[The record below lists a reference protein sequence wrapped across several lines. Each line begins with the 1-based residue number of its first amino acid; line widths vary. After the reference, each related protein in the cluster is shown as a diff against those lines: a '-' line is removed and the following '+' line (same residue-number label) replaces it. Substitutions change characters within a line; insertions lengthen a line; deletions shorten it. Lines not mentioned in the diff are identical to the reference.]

1 MASTRLMTKFLKRL
15 KNGEFN
21 LNPGNEILARPLS
34 DIHFKFMPF
43 TRQGT
48 VRLNDTILFMLISKL
63 QGMYIWFTALQIKCH
78 VDRELSQNFVA
89 YSVYLACY

>member
-1 MASTRLMTKFLKRL
+1 MTTIRLITKFLKCL

-21 LNPGNEILARPLS
+21 LNPGDEILARPLS

-63 QGMYIWFTALQIKCH
+63 QGMYL
-78 VDRELSQNFVA
+78 V
-89 YSVYLACY
+89 YSSANQMSF